1 MYVKKIQEA
10 PRDCMCAGKP
20 HGNRKITTA
29 EKVVLWYLADCHNES
44 RGCAWP
50 SLATVARYCGGIS
63 VRRARQII
71 SSLVCKGVLRR
82 KDRQRENGSTRS
94 NEYFFAEID
103 SEVDDGDDDGA
114 SNIFFS
120 TEPDFRP
127 LRQGQPGVG
136 GKTQLAKR
144 KPSAREAET
153 IRTRVGNTFPPL
165 NYQRNTRD
173 IPEIIQEK
181 RQGET
186 LPPTPLT
193 RSRERGSQSKA
204 LEPEQNSRD
213 ILWQLV
219 LKEMKSQLA
228 TTSLRADLPDEFDLY
243 FRDTWQ
249 EHAERGLLVIN
260 SRHPE
265 MTKVGIQKYR
275 QRIKQILKKLTGAE
289 FDIQIAAW
297 KG

>member
-1 MYVKKIQEA
+1 
-10 PRDCMCAGKP
+10 
-20 HGNRKITTA
+20 
-29 EKVVLWYLADCHNES
+29 
-44 RGCAWP
+44 
-50 SLATVARYCGGIS
+50 
-63 VRRARQII
+63 
-71 SSLVCKGVLRR
+71 
-82 KDRQRENGSTRS
+82 
-94 NEYFFAEID
+94 
-103 SEVDDGDDDGA
+103 
-114 SNIFFS
+114 
-120 TEPDFRP
+120 
-127 LRQGQPGVG
+127 
-136 GKTQLAKR
+136 
-144 KPSAREAET
+144 
-153 IRTRVGNTFPPL
+153 L